1 MEHNQQVQDLY
12 KELKQLTEKLSE
24 TGMIALSSR
33 DRKKY
38 NNKIRDKEK
47 QLSNLLINK
56 GMRDLED
63 NYEEEKGEALNPTQD
78 EEATDHTDTKKVE
91 SAAEIAEYNRGLR
104 LTISIFLGPYL

>member
-12 KELKQLTEKLSE
+12 KEIKQLTQKLSE

-38 NNKIRDKEK
+38 HNKIRDKEK

-78 EEATDHTDTKKVE
+78 EQATDHTDTK
-91 SAAEIAEYNRGLR
+91 
-104 LTISIFLGPYL
+104 